1 MFTVNAAFYGGTMS
15 KMNYEPVFMKPYF
28 QHNIWGG
35 RKLETEFGFDIPDG
49 DVGECWAVSA
59 YPGCESVVSGGDFD
73 GLKLSDMWAQQPE
86 FFGDLPEAYRAAGY
100 PFITKIIDAK
110 NDLSIQ
116 VHPDDEYAGIHEN
129 GARGK
134 TECWYILD
142 CPDDA
147 ELVLGHNAKTR
158 EEFTQ
163 MIEEKRWNDLLRR
176 VRVRQGDF
184 IQLEPGTIH
193 AITAGVMLLET
204 QQSSDVTYRLYDYD
218 RLQNGKPRE
227 LHIRQSIDVA
237 TIPAGDPEKLVK
249 HTENAKPDED
259 AEIEKC
265 KFYEILKLPVQC
277 AAKLDEA
284 DVFTI
289 VTVTEGRGNLVMERS
304 GSKYA
309 LRKGDSLILPAGW
322 DNACFD
328 GNMNII
334 AARSMRR

>member
-1 MFTVNAAFYGGTMS
+1 
-15 KMNYEPVFMKPYF
+15 MNYGPIFMKPYF

-35 RKLETEFGFDIPDG
+35 RKLSTEFGFDIPEG

-59 YPGCESVVSGGDFD
+59 YPGCESTVEGGEFE
-73 GLKLSDMWAQQPE
+73 GLKLSEMWAQHPD
-86 FFGDLPEAYRAAGY
+86 FFGDLPDNYMAAGY

-116 VHPDDEYAGIHEN
+116 VHPDDDYACVHEN

-147 ELVLGHNAKTR
+147 ELVLGHNARTR
-158 EEFTQ
+158 EEFRH
-163 MIEEKRWNDLLRR
+163 MIDEKRWSDLLRR
-176 VRVRQGDF
+176 VKVRKGDF

-237 TIPAGDPEKLVK
+237 TIPAGEPSKLVK
-249 HTENAKPDED
+249 HTEDAKMNEVSKL
-259 AEIEKC
+259 EEC
-265 KFYEILKLPVQC
+265 KFYEILKLPVEGT
-277 AAKLDEA
+277 AELDETN
-284 DVFTI
+284 VFTI
-289 VTVTEGRGNLVMERS
+289 ITVTEGSGDLIMKES

-309 LRKGDSLILPAGW
+309 LNKGDSLILPAGR
-322 DNACFD
+322 DIACFD

-334 AARSMRR
+334 VAQPRDRE